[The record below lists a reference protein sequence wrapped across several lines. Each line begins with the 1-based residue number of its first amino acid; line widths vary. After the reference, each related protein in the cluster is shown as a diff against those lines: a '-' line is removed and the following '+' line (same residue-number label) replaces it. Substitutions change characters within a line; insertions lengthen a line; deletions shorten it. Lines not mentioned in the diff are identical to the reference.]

1 MITGSVRWFDDA
13 NGFGFITPDDGSEDL
28 FVHISTVNMSG
39 LKSLKEKQKV
49 CFDVVHGTD
58 GGQASNIKFEFC
70 RTNADMHF

>member
-39 LKSLKEKQKV
+39 WKSLKEKQNI
-49 CFDVVHGTD
+49 CFEVVHGTD
-58 GGQASNIKFEFC
+58 GEQASNIKF
-70 RTNADMHF
+70 

>member
-39 LKSLKEKQKV
+39 LKYLKEKQKV
-49 CFDVVHGTD
+49 CFEVTQCPD
-58 GGQASNIKFEFC
+58 GGQVSSIKFEF
-70 RTNADMHF
+70 AG